1 MLPSLTHIPR
11 MQIDIFKQTPE
22 VKIHFIKA
30 HGLLTLVDSLQA
42 VRSREVIG
50 LELRIVNLV
59 RETFCASLCSAP
71 LTHSV
76 ARMQLIA
83 NDPDTLEKLCVS
95 GRIRQWFCAR
105 HARLLR

>member
-1 MLPSLTHIPR
+1 
-11 MQIDIFKQTPE
+11 MQIDIFEQTPE

-59 RETFCASLCSAP
+59 RDSLCAVSATHGSRP
-71 LTHSV
+71 LAPTCS
-76 ARMQLIA
+76 
-83 NDPDTLEKLCVS
+83 S
-95 GRIRQWFCAR
+95 
-105 HARLLR
+105 